1 MATYS
6 QKAKEA
12 RLKVL
17 DMVFKAQS
25 SHIGSN
31 FSIIDVL
38 TVLFDKA
45 DLSKDKIILSAG
57 WKAASFYY
65 FLAEKGFISK
75 EELDTYNQDGSRL
88 IGLTEP
94 GVPGVYF
101 AGGSMQMGLP
111 ASVGFALSKKMKG
124 EVGTIYCII
133 SDGELA
139 GGMIYESLLIAKH
152 HKLDNLV
159 VIVDNNNFQAMGKT
173 EEIIDVSSEMFYG
186 MGLSVITGIDG
197 HNHTSIEKHT
207 VFYPSRSKGGRPFLC
222 FCNTTKGRGWKRAE
236 NNNLYHYKNLSSEE
250 YEEAKKEIND
260 R

>member
-1 MATYS
+1 MATHS
-6 QKAKEA
+6 QTAKEA

-38 TVLFDKA
+38 AVLFDKA
-45 DLSKDKIILSAG
+45 DLNKDKIILSAG

-65 FLAEKGFISK
+65 FLSEKDLIPK
-75 EELDTYNQDGSRL
+75 EELDTYNQEGSRL

-94 GVPGVYF
+94 GVPGVHF
-101 AGGSMQMGLP
+101 AGGSMGLGFP

-124 EVGTIYCII
+124 EDGSVYCIM
-133 SDGELA
+133 SDGELNS
-139 GGMIYESLLIAKH
+139 GTTWESALLATQ
-152 HKLDNLV
+152 HKLDNL
-159 VIVDNNNFQAMGKT
+159 IVFVDSNKLQAMGKT
-173 EEIIDVSSEMFYG
+173 DSILKTPFPQDG
-186 MGLSVITGIDG
+186 WSVHQIDG
-197 HNHTSIEKHT
+197 HDYEMIDRAIYGGVKNTSPTCFIANT
-207 VFYPSRSKGGRPFLC
+207 VKG
-222 FCNTTKGRGWKRAE
+222 KGWKRAE

>member
-1 MATYS
+1 MATHS

-12 RLKVL
+12 RLRVL

-31 FSIIDVL
+31 FSVIDIL

-65 FLAEKGFISK
+65 FLAEKGLISK
-75 EELDTYNQDGSRL
+75 EELDTYNQEGSRL

-94 GVPGVYF
+94 GVPGVHF
-101 AGGSMQMGLP
+101 AGGSMGLGLP

-124 EVGTIYCII
+124 EVGKVYCVM
-133 SDGELA
+133 SDGELDS
-139 GGMIYESLLIAKH
+139 GTTWESALIASH

-159 VIVDNNNFQAMGKT
+159 VIVDSNKLQAMGETKQILRSGFPKDGWT
-173 EEIIDVSSEMFYG
+173 VKD
-186 MGLSVITGIDG
+186 IDG
-197 HNHTSIEKHT
+197 HNYDQIERAIHASLSWASPICFFANT
-207 VFYPSRSKGGRPFLC
+207 IKG
-222 FCNTTKGRGWKRAE
+222 KGWKRAE
-236 NNNLYHYKNLSSEE
+236 NNNLYHYKNLSPEE
-250 YEEAKKEIND
+250 YEEAKQEING
-260 R
+260 